1 MASGVINGTT
11 GNEYIDSKIEWSSKV
26 DTANNRS
33 TVTAKLYYKRNNE
46 YTGGTYGTGSYSITI
61 NGEKTS
67 KSGVYLEIYN
77 TAWVLALTAT
87 ATVPHNSDG
96 SKSITISATGGI
108 PGLSFDSTNCS
119 GTAKLDTIARAS
131 TITSAG
137 NVTLGNKCSVKWTP
151 ASASFRYKLTFSL
164 GNWSYTTGAIHP
176 NKTSAYTY
184 TGYTIPLA
192 VAEEIEKT
200 TDTMTVTLYTYSDS
214 GATKQ
219 VGSADSETFTV
230 TVPNN
235 SSTKPKLE
243 YTVTPVS
250 SLPSPFGSMW
260 VHGKT
265 KAKFTITAEGK
276 YGATIT
282 SRYIKYN
289 GVTYDAEDDFTTD
302 YLKLNS
308 DTYPYVDIYAKDSRG
323 FTATDRITFTVE
335 AYSKPQLAAASGERE
350 VICARCDAD
359 GNLDDS
365 GTSLR
370 IKAKRSYTTLGG
382 NNHCQI
388 RYRHKVS
395 SASSYSSWSTILAKD
410 DLSTHE
416 TDVVVLGDTLLAGNS
431 YMVQVQAIDDLGEH
445 SYITF
450 TIPTGEVFCHRD
462 GRRNSITFGGY
473 VDEDNAFTIG
483 AGMEFKVK
491 SEKWVSL
498 GLADGVSE
506 SSSNCG
512 RGPSG
517 TGCWYRVVNGN
528 HVYVAFNCAFSFAGD
543 ALTVNAD
550 AIPAKYRP
558 AKNAYAICA
567 TGGMSPARI
576 LVNKSGD
583 IMVDWIQVITTTES
597 TTSSTV
603 NWIDGYIDYFV

>member
-1 MASGVINGTT
+1 MASGTITGTT
-11 GNEYIDSKIEWSSKV
+11 GNEFIDSKIEWSSKA
-26 DTANNRS
+26 DTANNHS
-33 TVTAKLYYKRNNE
+33 HVTAKLYYKRNNE
-46 YTGGTYGTGSYSITI
+46 YTGATYGTGSYSLTI

-77 TAWVLALTAT
+77 TDWVLALTAT

-96 SKSITISATGGI
+96 SKTITISAAGGI

-119 GTAKLDTIARAS
+119 GTANLDTIARAS
-131 TITSAG
+131 AITSAA

-151 ASASFRYKLTFSL
+151 ASASFRYKLKFSL
-164 GNWSYTTGAIHP
+164 GSWSYTTGAIHP

-192 VAEEIEKT
+192 VTEEIEKT
-200 TDTMTVTLYTYSDS
+200 TGTMTVTLYTYSNS
-214 GATKQ
+214 GATTQ

-243 YTVTPVS
+243 HTVTPVN

-289 GVTYDAEDDFTTD
+289 GVTYDADDDFTTD
-302 YLKLNS
+302 YLRYTGSGLATV
-308 DTYPYVDIYAKDSRG
+308 DLYVKDSRG
-323 FTATDRITFTVE
+323 FVTEGQANIFVE
-335 AYSKPQLAAASGERE
+335 PYSKPQLLPVSGERE
-350 VICARCDAD
+350 VICTRCDAD

-382 NNHCQI
+382 ENQCQI

-416 TDVVVLGDTLLAGNS
+416 TDVVVLGDTLLADNS
-431 YMVQVQAIDDLGEH
+431 YMVQVQVIDDLGEH

-450 TIPTGEVFCHRD
+450 TIPTDSVFCHRD
-462 GRRNSITFGGY
+462 GAKNSITFGGY
-473 VDEDNAFTIG
+473 VEENNTFAIG

-498 GLADGVSE
+498 GLSSEVSE
-506 SSSNCG
+506 SDTNTG
-512 RGPSG
+512 RNGK
-517 TGCWYRVVNGN
+517 GCYYRIVNGN
-528 HVYVAFNCAFSFAGD
+528 HVYVAFNCALAYAG
-543 ALTVNAD
+543 AAVTVSGTQ
-550 AIPAKYRP
+550 IPAKYRP
-558 AKNAYAICA
+558 KLNAYALCA
-567 TGGMSPARI
+567 TNGRGIARVF
-576 LVNKSGD
+576 VNTSGD
-583 IMVDWIQVITTTES
+583 VRVDHVQNSAAGE
-597 TTSSTV
+597 TTSAYTV
-603 NWIDGYIDYFV
+603 SWIDGYIDYFV